1 MISPFSLLT
10 STLIEPPMEGSKE
23 AEFTTYPT
31 EMSNEKEKLHKHSIN
46 QKDGKSPIIS
56 LS

>member
-10 STLIEPPMEGSKE
+10 SSLIEPPMEGSKE

-31 EMSNEKEKLHKHSIN
+31 EMSNEKEKLHKLIF
-46 QKDGKSPIIS
+46 
-56 LS
+56 